1 MSKVSIDKTGK
12 TVDEAVQAALLEIG
26 LELQD
31 VEVQVL
37 EEESKGFL
45 GLGGKEAK
53 VRVSFHTEDD
63 PCDTIR
69 MFLEDVLSQM
79 ELNPKVTVIEEEDI
93 FKADIVTDD
102 SGLIIGRRG
111 EVLQA
116 LQFITSQVVSR
127 AYDTHIRVLLD
138 TENYRERHKEY
149 LEDLAEKTAEKV
161 IKTRRD
167 FMLDPMSSYERRIIH
182 TFLQENE
189 KVMTYSVGEEPF
201 RKVVISLGGNNKPR
215 RNNY

>member
-12 TVDEAVQAALLEIG
+12 TVDDAVQAALLEIG

-31 VEVQVL
+31 VEVEVL

-53 VRVSFHTEDD
+53 VRVSFTTEDD

-79 ELNPKVTVIEEEDI
+79 DLKPKVTVKEEEDI

-149 LEDLAEKTAEKV
+149 LEDLAAKTAEKV

-182 TFLQENE
+182 TFLQDNE

-201 RKVVISLGGNNKPR
+201 RKVVISLGGNNKSR
-215 RNNY
+215 RSNY